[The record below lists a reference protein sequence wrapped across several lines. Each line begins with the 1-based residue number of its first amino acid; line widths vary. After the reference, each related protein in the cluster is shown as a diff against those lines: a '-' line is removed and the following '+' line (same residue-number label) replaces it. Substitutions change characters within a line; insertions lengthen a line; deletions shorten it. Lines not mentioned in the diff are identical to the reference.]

1 MNWKHIGNIT
11 ETELP
16 YHSRGW
22 LAIDSMGDGS
32 ATGGVRFGENVRP
45 DEIRELAEEMTLKFS
60 FLNLPIGGAK
70 AGICCPNPVTP
81 DQKKE
86 IFLGFGKA
94 LSQLLTDKAYLPG
107 TDMGTMPTDIR
118 HLRQGAGLESEKDH
132 KDINSGYYT
141 AISVFSALKAA
152 VSASGLEM
160 NGLRIS
166 VQGLGKVGIELIRLT
181 ARHGLKLVAAATRKG
196 ALSLPQGLDTDMLIS
211 LATQYGDDAI
221 YHYKGVNPI
230 AAEDIMTSDTDILC
244 PCAGSHPIH
253 AGNVD
258 QIRAKIIIPGCN
270 VAASSET
277 EDRLFE
283 RNILYLPGFV
293 CNSGGVLCYL
303 LSAYGFAETELA
315 DFLAQGIGQKVKLL
329 LDLAKSLGISPAST
343 ARQTV
348 ERYQQRFVRESR
360 AIGKLQ
366 QAIVRFKS
374 CGIRETIY
382 TLVWAVVR
390 RDLHRQGLKQHL
402 ARKILSDRLFGIAD
416 RMINFEFFQSR
427 IRSDS

>member
-1 MNWKHIGNIT
+1 MNWRHIGNII
-11 ETELP
+11 ETQLP
-16 YHSRGW
+16 HHSRGW

-32 ATGGVRFGENVRP
+32 ATGGVRFGENVSV

-70 AGICCPNPVTP
+70 AGICCPRPVSS
-81 DQKKE
+81 DEKKE
-86 IFLGFGKA
+86 IFLGFGRA
-94 LSQLLTDKAYLPG
+94 LSQLLKDRAYQPG
-107 TDMGTMPTDIR
+107 TDMGTMPHDIR
-118 HLRQGAGLESEKDH
+118 HLLEGAGLESEKSH
-132 KDINSGYYT
+132 QKINSGYYT
-141 AISVFSALKAA
+141 AVSVFSALNAA

-160 NGLRIS
+160 KGLRIS
-166 VQGLGKVGIELIRLT
+166 IQGLGKVGIELIRLA

-196 ALSLPQGLDTDMLIS
+196 ALLSSQGLDADTVIS
-211 LATQYGDDAI
+211 LAEQYGDDAI
-221 YHYKGVNPI
+221 SHYQDINPI
-230 AAEDIMTSDTDILC
+230 AAEDIMTTDTDILC

-258 QIRAKIIIPGCN
+258 QIRANIIIPGCN
-270 VAASSET
+270 VAASSEIG
-277 EDRLFE
+277 DRLFE
-283 RNILYLPGFV
+283 RNIIYLPGFV

-303 LSAYGFAETELA
+303 LSAYGFAEDDLT

-329 LDLAKSLGISPAST
+329 LDRAKSLGISPAIA

-360 AIGKLQ
+360 SVGKLQ

-382 TLVWAVVR
+382 TLVWAAVR
-390 RDLHRQGLKQHL
+390 GGLHRQGLKQHL
-402 ARKILSDRLFGIAD
+402 ARKILSDRLFKIC
-416 RMINFEFFQSR
+416 
-427 IRSDS
+427 

>member
-1 MNWKHIGNIT
+1 MNWKPIGNII

-22 LAIDSMGDGS
+22 LAIDSMGEGS
-32 ATGGVRFGENVRP
+32 ATGGVRFGETVNP

-86 IFLGFGKA
+86 IFLEFGKA
-94 LSQLLTDKAYLPG
+94 LSQLLKSRAYLPG
-107 TDMGTMPTDIR
+107 TDMGTMPTDIH
-118 HLRQGAGLESEKDH
+118 HLRQGAGLEPEKDH
-132 KDINSGYYT
+132 KGINSGYYT

-166 VQGLGKVGIELIRLT
+166 VQGLGKVGIELIRLA

-196 ALSLPQGLDTDMLIS
+196 AIALPQGLDIEILLS
-211 LATQYGDDAI
+211 LAEQYGDDAVL
-221 YHYKGVNPI
+221 HYQGASPMPVP
-230 AAEDIMTSDTDILC
+230 DILTTDTDILC

-253 AGNVD
+253 ADNVNR
-258 QIRAKIIIPGCN
+258 IRAKIIIPGCN
-270 VAASSET
+270 VAASSEI
-277 EDRLFE
+277 ESRLSE
-283 RNILYLPGFV
+283 RNIFYLPGFV

-303 LSAYGFAETELA
+303 LAAYGFAETELA
-315 DFLAQGIGQKVKLL
+315 DFLAQGIEQKVRLL
-329 LDLAKSLGISPAST
+329 LNRAKSLGISPAIA

-348 ERYQQRFVRESR
+348 ERHQQRFMQESR
-360 AIGKLQ
+360 ATGTFQHAMI
-366 QAIVRFKS
+366 RFRH
-374 CGIRETIY
+374 CGIRELIY
-382 TLVWAVVR
+382 TPVWAAVHS
-390 RDLHRQGLKQHL
+390 DLHRQGLKQHI

-416 RMINFEFFQSR
+416 RMINF
-427 IRSDS
+427 